1 MIQAKFRNERS
12 TYQVE
17 VCGKLE
23 DGAEELMSS
32 HAAVKG
38 AEIN

>member
-1 MIQAKFRNERS
+1 MLKKHERS

-32 HAAVKG
+32 HGAVKG